1 MFLKENQKCFLYEYC
16 LNLPWSR
23 VRIGRAFYLFGHIAA
38 YSARWMRKVVSSGG
52 GLRNSLQ
59 SNDYILIPFKSPR
72 NSVGSRGLQKN
83 VKKSWGGTV
92 STKLHSKKSSRHI
105 RKIMFKLALSN
116 LANCYLVIRVLNCQI
131 QATSVEV
138 IFWQIWTLS
147 LLFLHIF
154 WVSQV
159 RQTIFLSKTSWMVGG
174 RKFRT
179 FCIEKKWRSPI
190 LEKAVIC
197 FQRRCPWIEFRGHTY
212 GKIQPNLFR
221 ILSSL
226 VLLHEALQ
234 VKALMQFFVCFSVSL
249 YF

>member
-1 MFLKENQKCFLYEYC
+1 MWK
-16 LNLPWSR
+16 NLEVELFQRKSTSK
-23 VRIGRAFYLFGHIAA
+23 RALDNY
-38 YSARWMRKVVSSGG
+38 V
-52 GLRNSLQ
+52 
-59 SNDYILIPFKSPR
+59 
-72 NSVGSRGLQKN
+72 KN
-83 VKKSWGGTV
+83 NV
-92 STKLHSKKSSRHI
+92 
-105 RKIMFKLALSN
+105 KLALSN
-116 LANCYLVIRVLNCQI
+116 LANFYLVIGVLNCQI

-159 RQTIFLSKTSWMVGG
+159 RQTIFLSKTSWMVGR

-179 FCIEKKWRSPI
+179 FCIEKKERSPI

-234 VKALMQFFVCFSVSL
+234 VKALMQFFVCLSVSL